1 MSFQRVPEEVKAE
14 IVSLNREVGLNE
26 GKITM
31 LEQEKARI
39 QADLD
44 SERKK
49 VEQLR
54 TEVATHTIPQPQVR
68 LRF

>member
-14 IVSLNREVGLNE
+14 IASLNREVGLNE
-26 GKITM
+26 CKITM

-39 QADLD
+39 QADLE

-54 TEVATHTIPQPQVR
+54 IEVATHTIPQPQVR
-68 LRF
+68 LK